1 MTQMPIGEIVPEG
14 SVRRQ
19 QTILQQRYIAV
30 RQRPFVRRQ
39 MNVCAVTP
47 DLSGAAWREVLVI
60 GETQRRCHERSV
72 HHQISWWVAG
82 SVPH

>member
-39 MNVCAVTP
+39 MNVY
-47 DLSGAAWREVLVI
+47 
-60 GETQRRCHERSV
+60 
-72 HHQISWWVAG
+72 
-82 SVPH
+82 

>member
-1 MTQMPIGEIVPEG
+1 MTQMPIGGIVPEG

-19 QTILQQRYIAV
+19 QTILQRRYIAV

-47 DLSGAAWREVLVI
+47 DLSGAAWREVLVV
-60 GETQRRCHERSV
+60 GETKRRCHERSV
-72 HHQISWWVAG
+72 HYQISRRVAG